1 MSSLTIACAVCMQA
15 QSGAAVSGVKAAVVT
30 LALVTV
36 CVLTMFGRF
45 ALRVARR
52 SE

>member
-1 MSSLTIACAVCMQA
+1 MPSMMIACAVCMQA
-15 QSGAAVSGVKAAVVT
+15 QSGAAVSGVKAAVLT